1 MSKKKV
7 FFDGPC
13 GLNVPDPRI
22 SKKGSAAPEALGFFW
37 DIENVPVPKNVHLR
51 DLIREFRNYY
61 ARLNFCEEIFEVPI
75 RITEK
80 KWINKNFSNHIKHL
94 IAAGAKVCIAPPG
107 KDGADRVIERS
118 MDDFWHKNP
127 NGLGVLIT
135 SDSGFSQLINRCRK
149 RKNPIALIYNDYK
162 NNIPVA
168 LELLSEKEQHMI
180 KDVRGFDQP
189 LSFFVQFCETEPED
203 KDEEKVA
210 DKAIQTGPAA
220 TSSED
225 SQISGEVLAAY
236 DTMLSI
242 LDTVELRV
250 DIRKSK
256 NQAIAGCPVKISNQL
271 EKRKAKESLF
281 NNNGEVQTSSQF

>member
-1 MSKKKV
+1 MGKKKA
-7 FFDGPC
+7 FFDGSPW
-13 GLNVPDPRI
+13 LNLSDHRF
-22 SKKGSAAPEALGFFW
+22 SKEGSATSKPVGYFY
-37 DIENVPVPKNVHLR
+37 DHENVPMPKHVHIRDFMRVLR
-51 DLIREFRNYY
+51 NNF
-61 ARLNFCEEIFEVPI
+61 ARPNFYEEIFEVPI

-80 KWINKNFSNHIKHL
+80 KWISKNVSNLIKHL
-94 IAAGAKVCIAPPG
+94 IAAGAKVCFAPPG

-135 SDSGFSQLINRCRK
+135 SDTGFSPLINRCRK

-180 KDVRGFDQP
+180 KDVQGFAQP

-203 KDEEKVA
+203 KDEETVA
-210 DKAIQTGPAA
+210 YKAIQTGLEE
-220 TSSED
+220 TSSKD
-225 SQISGEVLAAY
+225 TQISEEVLAAY

-242 LDTVELRV
+242 LDTVELRA

-256 NQAIAGCPVKISNQL
+256 NQAIAGCPVKVPNQL

-281 NNNGEVQTSSQF
+281 NNIGEAQTSSQF